1 MTREKRKMIRVLD
14 RDLFDTNKKAIA
26 RFEGET
32 VEQLGGTQPK
42 PFLSDSRL
50 LGIMSR
56 TCASLWGVGD
66 DLHLASQRGTHA
78 MVNKLVGDLVD
89 EHISELVTALADWSG
104 LTINYSRQG
113 QHLTFRFT
121 ESSGESKE
129 LRIPLRPQPEQPEQR
144 SVH

>member
-1 MTREKRKMIRVLD
+1 MIRVLD

-78 MVNKLVGDLVD
+78 MVNKLVGDLAD
-89 EHISELVTALADWSG
+89 EHISELVKALAIWSG
-104 LTINYSRQG
+104 LEISYRREGSTF
-113 QHLTFRFT
+113 TFRFQ
-121 ESSGESKE
+121 EPAGGAIKE

>member
-1 MTREKRKMIRVLD
+1 MTREKRKMVRVLD
-14 RDLFDTNKKAIA
+14 LELFETNKKAIA

-56 TCASLWGVGD
+56 TCSALWGAGED
-66 DLHLASQRGTHA
+66 MYLASHQRTHA

-89 EHISELVTALADWSG
+89 ENISELVKALADWSG

-129 LRIPLRPQPEQPEQR
+129 LRIPLRQPEQPEQR